1 MRQLRGDRRAGGAE
15 VGLVTGTA
23 DAAGAWTGR
32 GAATPTRVLLLRHGQ
47 SPLSVDRRYSG
58 RGNPSLT
65 AVGQAQAEAAAGSV
79 AARYPV
85 AGVVVSSPL
94 DRARS
99 TAAPVAELLG
109 VAVEVDEGFTETDF
123 GGWEGLTFREA
134 AERDPELHRA
144 WLGDTAV
151 APPGGESFDVVGT
164 RVSAALRGL
173 VERHAGSTV
182 VLVSH
187 VTPIKTILRIALD
200 TGPSLLYRLHLD
212 LACLSVVDFW
222 DDGGA
227 SVRLVNDTSYL
238 G

>member
-1 MRQLRGDRRAGGAE
+1 VSAGE
-15 VGLVTGTA
+15 GTTQGGSTPSN
-23 DAAGAWTGR
+23 AAGAWTGR
-32 GAATPTRVLLLRHGQ
+32 GTAVPTRVLLLRHGQ

-58 RGNPSLT
+58 RGNPPLT
-65 AVGQAQAEAAAGSV
+65 EVGQTQAAAAAASI
-79 AARYPV
+79 AARYP
-85 AGVVVSSPL
+85 AASVVVSSPL

-99 TAAPVAELLG
+99 TAGPVGAALG
-109 VAVEVDEGFTETDF
+109 AQVEIDGGFTETDF

-134 AERDPELHRA
+134 AERDPDVHRA
-144 WLGDTAV
+144 WLGDPSV
-151 APPGGESFDVVGT
+151 PPPEGESFDDVAV

-173 VERHAGSTV
+173 LERHAGTTV

-187 VTPIKTILRIALD
+187 VTPIKTILRLALD
-200 TGPSLLYRLHLD
+200 AGPSLLFRLHLD

-238 G
+238 D

>member
-1 MRQLRGDRRAGGAE
+1 MNGS
-15 VGLVTGTA
+15 A

-32 GAATPTRVLLLRHGQ
+32 GTAVPTRVLLLRHGQ

-58 RGNPSLT
+58 RGNPPLT
-65 AVGQAQAEAAAGSV
+65 EVGQAQASAAAASV
-79 AARYPV
+79 AARYP
-85 AGVVVSSPL
+85 AASVVVSSPL

-99 TAAPVAELLG
+99 TAGPVAAALG
-109 VAVEVDEGFTETDF
+109 SGVEIDEGFAETDF

-134 AERDPELHRA
+134 AERDPDVHRA
-144 WLGDTAV
+144 WLGNTAV
-151 APPGGESFDVVGT
+151 APPGGESFDEVGT
-164 RVSAALRGL
+164 RVAAALRGL
-173 VERHAGSTV
+173 LARHAGATV

-187 VTPIKTILRIALD
+187 VTPIKAILRLALD
-200 TGPSLLYRLHLD
+200 AGPPLLYRLHLD

>member
-1 MRQLRGDRRAGGAE
+1 MSGAGISRF
-15 VGLVTGTA
+15 
-23 DAAGAWTGR
+23 GAWTGR
-32 GAATPTRVLLLRHGQ
+32 GAAVPTRVLLLRHGQ

-58 RGNPSLT
+58 RGNPPLT
-65 AVGQAQAEAAAGSV
+65 EVGQAQAASAAASV
-79 AARYPV
+79 ADRYPT
-85 AGVVVSSPL
+85 ASAVVSSPL

-99 TAAPVAELLG
+99 TAAPLAAALG
-109 VAVEVDEGFTETDF
+109 VEVVLDEGFTETDF

-134 AERDPELHRA
+134 AERDPDVHRA
-144 WLGDTAV
+144 WLGDSAV
-151 APPGGESFDVVGT
+151 APPDGESFDDVAV

-173 VERHAGSTV
+173 LERYAGSTV

-187 VTPIKTILRIALD
+187 VTPIKTILRLALD
-200 TGPSLLYRLHLD
+200 AGPALLYRLHLD

-238 G
+238 R

>member
-1 MRQLRGDRRAGGAE
+1 MTNPGG
-15 VGLVTGTA
+15 TGN
-23 DAAGAWTGR
+23 AAGAWTGR
-32 GAATPTRVLLLRHGQ
+32 GAAVPTRVLLLRHGQ

-58 RGNPSLT
+58 RGNPALT
-65 AVGQAQAEAAAGSV
+65 EVGLAQAEAAAASV
-79 AARYPV
+79 ATRYPG
-85 AGVVVSSPL
+85 ASAVVSSPL

-99 TAAPVAELLG
+99 TAGPVAARLG
-109 VAVEVDEGFTETDF
+109 VEVEVDEGFTETDF

-144 WLGDTAV
+144 WLGDTSV
-151 APPGGESFDVVGT
+151 APPGGESFDDVGV

-173 VERHAGSTV
+173 VERHVGSTV

-200 TGPSLLYRLHLD
+200 AGPALLFRLHLD

>member
-1 MRQLRGDRRAGGAE
+1 MS
-15 VGLVTGTA
+15 TSS

-32 GAATPTRVLLLRHGQ
+32 GAAIPTRVLLLRHGQ

-58 RGNPSLT
+58 RGNPQLT
-65 AVGQAQAEAAAGSV
+65 DVGIAQADAAAASI
-79 AARYPV
+79 AARYPG
-85 AGVVVSSPL
+85 ATAVVSSPL

-99 TAAPVAELLG
+99 TAGPVASRLG
-109 VAVEVDEGFTETDF
+109 VDVEVDEGFTETDF

-134 AERDPELHRA
+134 ADRDPEVHRA

-151 APPGGESFDVVGT
+151 APPEGESFDAVGV
-164 RVSAALRGL
+164 RVRSALDGL
-173 VERHAGSTV
+173 LSRHAGTTV

-200 TGPSLLYRLHLD
+200 AGAPLLFRLHLD

-222 DDGGA
+222 PDGGA
-227 SVRLVNDTSYL
+227 SVRLVNDTCYL

>member
-1 MRQLRGDRRAGGAE
+1 
-15 VGLVTGTA
+15 
-23 DAAGAWTGR
+23 
-32 GAATPTRVLLLRHGQ
+32 VLLLRHGQ

-58 RGNPSLT
+58 RGNPPLT
-65 AVGQAQAEAAAGSV
+65 ETGQAQASAAAASV
-79 AARYPV
+79 AARYP
-85 AGVVVSSPL
+85 AASVVVSSPL

-99 TAAPVAELLG
+99 TAVPVASALG
-109 VAVEVDEGFTETDF
+109 SGVEIDEGFTETDF

-134 AERDPELHRA
+134 AERDPDVHRA

-151 APPGGESFDVVGT
+151 APPGGESFDDVGT
-164 RVSAALRGL
+164 RVAAALREL
-173 VERHAGSTV
+173 LARHAGTTV

-187 VTPIKTILRIALD
+187 VTPIKTILRLALEA
-200 TGPSLLYRLHLD
+200 GPPLLYRLHLD

>member
-1 MRQLRGDRRAGGAE
+1 
-15 VGLVTGTA
+15 VTGAA

-47 SPLSVDRRYSG
+47 TSLSVDRRYSG

-65 AVGQAQAEAAAGSV
+65 EVGQAQAEAAAGSV

-85 AGVVVSSPL
+85 ASVVVSSPL
-94 DRARS
+94 DRART
-99 TAAPVAELLG
+99 TAAPVAGRLG
-109 VAVEVDEGFTETDF
+109 VAVEVDDGFTETDF
-123 GGWEGLTFREA
+123 GGWEGLTFNEA
-134 AERDPELHRA
+134 AERDPDLHRA

-151 APPGGESFDVVGT
+151 PPPGGESFDDVGQ
-164 RVSAALRGL
+164 RVGDALRGL
-173 VERHAGSTV
+173 LARHAGSTI

-200 TGPSLLYRLHLD
+200 AGPTLLHRLHLD

-238 G
+238 S